1 MNQSRKAAHSSRLL
15 KKTHMLRCRS
25 IASPLD
31 LFEQPARGF
40 FQQPPRTGRSAI
52 RLSCRLRASVFLRH
66 RLIGNALLLIGMAV
80 RMLFG
85 AEAGAA
91 SLQSPRSSMT
101 QAEVILAQASPRASR
116 PLRVAYLSTSAT
128 MASLWMAK
136 EIGGFAKEGVEVEV
150 LSMASSVAI
159 PALIAN
165 EIDAV
170 QVSAAPVITASLR
183 GHDVVFVAGLL
194 NTMIWDFYARP
205 EIKSPEQLKGKLV
218 GTDRPATP
226 VAYGTLVALK
236 KMGLTPKDVQLFP
249 LGSSAQVVAA
259 LHSGQIIGGLGAPP
273 ASFVLERAGFRSMV
287 NLLDVPY
294 QNVGI
299 VVRRSRMDELG
310 SRLVPLLRSVRAGID
325 RYYSDKPFA
334 MKAIGKYTK
343 EADAGVLDK
352 TYEFYRRAG
361 FRRELVISEPGVQGI
376 LDFLSESIPEAKK
389 ATPGQFFDDRFV
401 RQVNSGK

>member
-1 MNQSRKAAHSSRLL
+1 
-15 KKTHMLRCRS
+15 
-25 IASPLD
+25 
-31 LFEQPARGF
+31 LF
-40 FQQPPRTGRSAI
+40 S
-52 RLSCRLRASVFLRH
+52 
-66 RLIGNALLLIGMAV
+66 
-80 RMLFG
+80 

-91 SLQSPRSSMT
+91 PLLEPLLSAT
-101 QAEVILAQASPRASR
+101 QPEITLAQASPRPSR
-116 PLRVAYLSTSAT
+116 PLRLAYLSTSAT
-128 MASLWMAK
+128 MAWLWMAQ
-136 EIGGFAKEGVEVEV
+136 EIGGFVKEGVDVEM

-205 EIKSPEQLKGKLV
+205 EVKKPEHLKGTLI

-236 KMGLTPKDVQLFP
+236 KMGLTPKEVQLFP

-259 LHSGQIIGGLGAPP
+259 LHSGQILGGLGAPP
-273 ASFVLERAGFRSMV
+273 ASFVLERAGFRSLV
-287 NLLDVPY
+287 NLLDIPY
-294 QNVGI
+294 ENVGI

-325 RYYSDKPFA
+325 RYYSNKGFA
-334 MKAIGKYTK
+334 MKVIGKYTK
-343 EADAGVLDK
+343 EADADVLNN
-352 TYEFYRRAG
+352 TYEFYRRAS

-376 LDFLSESIPEAKK
+376 LDFLSETIPEAKK
-389 ATPGQFFDDRFV
+389 AAPGQFFDDRFV

>member
-1 MNQSRKAAHSSRLL
+1 MKQHRH
-15 KKTHMLRCRS
+15 
-25 IASPLD
+25 
-31 LFEQPARGF
+31 EV
-40 FQQPPRTGRSAI
+40 PPRAPRKTVN
-52 RLSCRLRASVFLRH
+52 LSCRFPTSVFLRH
-66 RLIGNALLLIGMAV
+66 RIIRSGILILGMVIKLLST
-80 RMLFG
+80 

-91 SLQSPRSSMT
+91 SSSHLRLSAST
-101 QAEVILAQASPRASR
+101 QPEITLAQVSPRANR

-136 EIGGFAKEGVEVEV
+136 EIGGFAKEGVDVEV

-205 EIKSPEQLKGKLV
+205 EIKSAEQLKGKLI

-259 LHSGQIIGGLGAPP
+259 LHSGQIAGGLGAPP
-273 ASFVLERAGFRSMV
+273 ASFLLERAGFRSMV
-287 NLLDVPY
+287 NLLDIPY

-299 VVRRSRMDELG
+299 VVRRSRMEELG
-310 SRLVPLLRSVRAGID
+310 TRLVPLLRSVRAGIE
-325 RYYSDKPFA
+325 RYYNDKGFA
-334 MKAIGKYTK
+334 MKVIAKYTK
-343 EADAGVLDK
+343 ETDADVLDK

-361 FRRELVISEPGVQGI
+361 FRRELITSEPGLQGI
-376 LDFLSESIPEAKK
+376 LDFLSETIPEAKK
-389 ATPGQFFDDRFV
+389 AAPAQFFDDRFV
-401 RQVNSGK
+401 RRVNSGK

>member
-1 MNQSRKAAHSSRLL
+1 MNQSRKEA
-15 KKTHMLRCRS
+15 
-25 IASPLD
+25 
-31 LFEQPARGF
+31 
-40 FQQPPRTGRSAI
+40 PPRSGRTAVTP
-52 RLSCRLRASVFLRH
+52 SCALRASVFLRH
-66 RLIGNALLLIGMAV
+66 RLTGNALLMIGMAV
-80 RMLFG
+80 RLLFS

-91 SLQSPRSSMT
+91 SLRSSPSSMT
-101 QAEVILAQASPRASR
+101 QAQVTLSQASPRAGR

-136 EIGGFAKEGVEVEV
+136 EIGGFEKAGVEVEV

-205 EIKSPEQLKGKLV
+205 EIKNPEQLKGKLI

-310 SRLVPLLRSVRAGID
+310 ARLVPLLRAVRAGID
-325 RYYSDKPFA
+325 RYYSDKAFA
-334 MKAIGKYTK
+334 MKVIGKYTK
-343 EADAGVLDK
+343 EADADVLNK

-376 LDFLSESIPEAKK
+376 LDFLSETIPEAKK